1 MKVAIV
7 YLVDFSALFEDLSEE
22 EIVFEG
28 GVDHYITFSSCYDSN
43 FNTSI
48 LRLQNRLF
56 HLMNRVIIRLNRN
69 KTLLSVLNI
78 HQQVLLNII
87 NIRH

>member
-28 GVDHYITFSSCYDSN
+28 GVDNYITFSSCYDSN
-43 FNTSI
+43 FHTSI
-48 LRLQNRLF
+48 LSL
-56 HLMNRVIIRLNRN
+56 
-69 KTLLSVLNI
+69 
-78 HQQVLLNII
+78 
-87 NIRH
+87 